1 MRLARAVEILFV
13 SICSILPI
21 VQVHQPYYKKRRA
34 TLKSFSRRQV
44 TLCGTVWN
52 VGNSCLFISQHNV
65 FFGKC
70 SKNCGLCGAAVW
82 FHQCRCAN
90 QHIWRYG
97 KFIAF
102 PLHSTGGN
110 VCTENIRNSI
120 SLFSVFNRIQFRCN
134 PSGRSSHILI
144 PLHTMKNALNFNIW
158 FFII

>member
-13 SICSILPI
+13 PICLILSI
-21 VQVHQPYYKKRRA
+21 VQVHQPYNKKRRA
-34 TLKSFSRRQV
+34 VLKSFSRRQV

-120 SLFSVFNRIQFRCN
+120 SLFSVFNRIQFQYN